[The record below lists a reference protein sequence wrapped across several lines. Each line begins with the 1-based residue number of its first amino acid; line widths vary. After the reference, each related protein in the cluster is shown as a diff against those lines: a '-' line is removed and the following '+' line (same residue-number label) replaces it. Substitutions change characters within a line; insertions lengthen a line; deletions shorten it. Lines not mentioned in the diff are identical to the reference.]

1 MRQIMMRRFTVVCLV
16 LGFAVWLAPLAIAA
30 LDWAG
35 SPTSSLA
42 SAATTTMLV
51 TVAVQ
56 LAFIVAQTFP
66 EGRQLIRIRF
76 LGPDAWLAIVTFTM
90 MPGVL
95 WHYLAGLSAPFMR
108 GVMPGF
114 LTPAITALLF
124 MIARLIQ
131 QGNYRQLRA
140 GSPPRAV

>member
-1 MRQIMMRRFTVVCLV
+1 
-16 LGFAVWLAPLAIAA
+16 
-30 LDWAG
+30 
-35 SPTSSLA
+35 
-42 SAATTTMLV
+42 MLV